1 MTLRLLGE
9 FLPQY
14 MDTGDDQLEYRSPMK
29 LIGHGVLS
37 CRHPSPSPLLCF
49 LKVGR
54 GTHKLRLSL
63 PARLSYRSFSIHRS
77 PFSVKPSPPIF
88 ASDKRSSNGVSRKED
103 EEGDAAT
110 EARYSELSEKPNA
123 PDKRPDEE
131 EEEEEEAE
139 KIEAIQ
145 AQSEDSETPARKGFW
160 KNFKSGFPDLG
171 LGSGFRR
178 SEEKKPPKQEKVL
191 ALDGGDFEIQWR
203 EIMDPTPENLL
214 ALVLTG
220 LLGLAILQIFWQ
232 LLLVAITITL
242 AALKYSVIAAILLAL
257 LIVLL

>member
-1 MTLRLLGE
+1 
-9 FLPQY
+9 
-14 MDTGDDQLEYRSPMK
+14 MK
-29 LIGHGVLS
+29 LIHHGVLC
-37 CRHPSPSPLLCF
+37 CRHPSHSPLLCF
-49 LKVGR
+49 LKVGP
-54 GTHKLRLSL
+54 GSHKLRFSL
-63 PARLSYRSFSIHRS
+63 PARRSYRSFSIHRS
-77 PFSVKPSPPIF
+77 PFSVQPSPPIF
-88 ASDKRSSNGVSRKED
+88 ACDKRSSNGVSRKED
-103 EEGDAAT
+103 AAT
-110 EARYSELSEKPNA
+110 EARYNELSEKPNA
-123 PDKRPDEE
+123 SDKRPEE
-131 EEEEEEAE
+131 EEEEEEGAE

-145 AQSEDSETPARKGFW
+145 AQSADSETPARKGFW
-160 KNFKSGFPDLG
+160 KNFKSGFSDLG
-171 LGSGFRR
+171 LGSGFRS
-178 SEEKKPPKQEKVL
+178 SEEKKPPKQEKVI